1 MAGIGKVGVIG
12 AGVMGGGIAAQV
24 ANAGTPVVLLD
35 IVAEGAETRSALSA
49 DAIAR
54 MRKTRPA
61 PFMEPAAAA
70 RITPGNLEDD
80 LSRLAEC
87 DWIVEAVVENLDVK
101 QETYREIEEV
111 RKKGSLVTSNTS
123 TIPLGA
129 LTEGLP
135 ASFVRDF
142 AITHFFNPPRYMR
155 LLEVVAGPKT
165 GAGAIERLCAFADT
179 ALGKE
184 VVRCKDTPGF
194 IANRVGIYWSSV
206 AMQEALR
213 AGLTVEEADSI
224 VGRPMGAP
232 KTGIFGLADLTGIDL
247 MPHVERSMRSLL
259 PEGDPF
265 HRVAE
270 AGGALAG
277 LIEGMIAAGYTG
289 RKGKGGFYRLAESNG
304 GRVKEARDLGTG
316 EYRRAEKPELASAK
330 AAKAGLRALVD
341 HPDKGGRYAWAVL
354 SRTLAYAASLVPEIS
369 DSLDDV
375 DRAMR
380 AGYAWK
386 HGPFEQIDQL
396 GARWLAERLADEGR
410 PVPALLK
417 TAGVRTFYRE
427 RGAAVEALS
436 PEGVYAAV
444 AVSGDAFSLADKKR
458 GREPLAANGSASLWD
473 IDDRVAC
480 LEFHSKM
487 NSVDSQT
494 MAMVRE
500 AAKVHERGFTALVI
514 GNDGDNFS
522 AGANIGLALFAAN
535 TAMWPVI
542 EQTVREGQECYL
554 KLRYAPFPVVGAA
567 AGMALGGGCEV
578 LLHCDAVQA
587 HAETYMGLVEV
598 GVGIVP
604 AWGGTK
610 ELVTR
615 HFLDPGRPGGPV
627 SPVARAFETISL
639 AKVSTSAA
647 EARTLL
653 YLRPGDGITMN
664 RARVLADAK
673 RKALELAADYTPP
686 EPQELVLPGASAR
699 LALDMVVD
707 GLVGAGKAT
716 AHDKTVTAELAAI
729 VSGGDTDLTETVTEK
744 DMLALERGA
753 FLRLIRAPATLRRME
768 HMLETGKPLRN

>member
-1 MAGIGKVGVIG
+1 MAGIGKVGVVG
-12 AGVMGGGIAAQV
+12 AGVMGSAIAAHV
-24 ANAGTPVVLLD
+24 ANSGTPVVLLD
-35 IVAEGAETRSALSA
+35 VVAAGAEDRNTLSVGAL
-49 DAIAR
+49 AR
-54 MRKTRPA
+54 MLKARPA
-61 PFMEPAAAA
+61 PFMEAAAA
-70 RITPGNLEDD
+70 SRITPGNLEDD
-80 LSRLAEC
+80 LGLLAEC
-87 DWIVEAVVENLDVK
+87 DWILEAVVENLDVK
-101 QETYREIEEV
+101 QACYRSIDGV

-123 TIPLGA
+123 TIPLSA

-135 ASFVRDF
+135 APFVRDF

-155 LLEVVAGPKT
+155 LLEVVGGRQS
-165 GAGAIERLCAFADT
+165 GAEAIEPFCTFADL

-194 IANRVGIYWSSV
+194 VANRIGIYWSTV
-206 AMQEALR
+206 AMQEALT
-213 AGLTVEEADSI
+213 AHLTVEEADSI
-224 VGRPMGAP
+224 VGRPMGIP
-232 KTGIFGLADLTGIDL
+232 KTGIFGLADLTGLDL
-247 MPHVERSMRSLL
+247 MPHVVRSMRTLL
-259 PEGDPF
+259 PKGDPF
-265 HRVAE
+265 HEVADE
-270 AGGALAG
+270 GSALTK
-277 LIEGMIAAGYTG
+277 LIEEMIAAGYTG
-289 RKGKGGFYRLAESNG
+289 RKGKGGFYRLNESNG
-304 GRVKEARDLGTG
+304 ARIKEARDLETG
-316 EYRRAEKPELASAK
+316 EYRAAGKPEFASAA
-330 AAKAGLRALVD
+330 AAKDGLRALVE

-354 SRTLAYAASLVPEIS
+354 SHTLAYATSLVPEIS
-369 DSLDDV
+369 DSVDDV

-380 AGYAWK
+380 TGYAWK
-386 HGPFEQIDQL
+386 RGPFEQIDQL
-396 GARWLAERLADEGR
+396 GARWLAERLEAEGR
-410 PVPALLK
+410 PVPALLR
-417 TAGVRTFYRE
+417 TAGLRTYYRA
-427 RGAAVEALS
+427 RGALAEALS
-436 PEGVYAAV
+436 LDGVYAAV
-444 AVSGDAFSLADKKR
+444 ARTEDAFSLADKKR
-458 GREPLAANGSASLWD
+458 GREPLASNASASLWD
-473 IDDRVAC
+473 IDDQVAC

-487 NSVDSQT
+487 NSIDSQT

-500 AAKVHERGFTALVI
+500 AAKVDERGFKALVI
-514 GNDGDNFS
+514 GNDGDHFS

-542 EQTVREGQECYL
+542 EHTVREGQDAYL
-554 KLRYAPFPVVGAA
+554 KLRYAPFPVVGAV

-615 HFLDPGRPGGPV
+615 HTLVPGRPGGPV
-627 SPVARAFETISL
+627 PPVVCAFETISL

-647 EARTLL
+647 EARALL
-653 YLRPGDGITMN
+653 YLREGDGITMN

-673 RKALELAADYTPP
+673 QKALQLAADYAPP
-686 EPQELVLPGASAR
+686 EPREIVLPGPSAR

-716 AHDKTVTAELAAI
+716 AHDKVVTGALAEI
-729 VSGGDTDLTETVTEK
+729 VSGGDTDLTETVSEK

>member
-1 MAGIGKVGVIG
+1 MAAIGKVGVIG

-24 ANAGTPVVLLD
+24 ANSGTPVVLLD
-35 IVAEGAETRSALSA
+35 IVAAGAEERSALSA
-49 DAIAR
+49 GAIAR
-54 MRKTRPA
+54 MLKTRPA

-80 LSRLAEC
+80 LDRLSEC
-87 DWIVEAVVENLDVK
+87 DWIVEAVVENLDIK
-101 QETYREIEEV
+101 QATYGAIEGV

-129 LTEGLP
+129 LTQGLP
-135 ASFVRDF
+135 GSFVRDF

-155 LLEVVAGPKT
+155 LLEVVAGPET
-165 GAGAIERLCAFADT
+165 RGEAIERLCDFADT
-179 ALGKE
+179 SLGKE

-194 IANRVGIYWSSV
+194 VANRIGIYWSTV
-206 AMQEALR
+206 AMQEALA

-224 VGRPMGAP
+224 VGRPMGVP

-247 MPHVERSMRSLL
+247 MPHIERSMRTLL

-265 HRVAE
+265 HEVRQ
-270 AGGALAG
+270 AGGALAE
-277 LIEGMIAAGYTG
+277 LIDGMIAEGYTG
-289 RKGKGGFYRLAESNG
+289 RKGKGGFYRLGKSNG
-304 GRVKEARDLGTG
+304 ARVKEARDLATG
-316 EYRRAEKPELASAK
+316 AYRTAEKPQLESAA
-330 AAKAGLRALVD
+330 AAKGGLRALVD

-354 SRTLAYAASLVPEIS
+354 SRTLAYAAALVPEIS
-369 DSLDDV
+369 DSVDDV

-396 GARWLAERLADEGR
+396 GARWFAERLAEEGH

-417 TAGVRTFYRE
+417 TAGARTFYRE
-427 RGAAVEALS
+427 RGAAAEALS

-444 AVSGDAFSLADKKR
+444 AADAEAFSLADKKR

-473 IDDRVAC
+473 IDDGVAC

-487 NSVDSQT
+487 NAIDSQT

-500 AAKVHERGFTALVI
+500 AARVHERGFKALVI
-514 GNDGDNFS
+514 GNDGTNFS

-535 TAMWPVI
+535 AAMWPVI
-542 EQTVREGQECYL
+542 EQTVREGQDAYL
-554 KLRYAPFPVVGAA
+554 KLRAAPFPVVGAA
-567 AGMALGGGCEV
+567 AGMALGGGCEF

-604 AWGGTK
+604 AWGGTT

-615 HFLDPGRPGGPV
+615 HYLDSRRPGGPV
-627 SPVARAFETISL
+627 PPVARAFETISL

-647 EARTLL
+647 EARALKF
-653 YLRPGDGITMN
+653 LREGDGVTMN

-673 RKALELAADYTPP
+673 RKALELVADYAPP
-686 EPQELVLPGASAR
+686 EPQELVLPGPSAR

-707 GLVGAGKAT
+707 GLVGSGKAT
-716 AHDKTVTAELAAI
+716 AHDKVVTGELAEI
-729 VSGGDTDLTETVTEK
+729 VSGGATDLTETVSET
-744 DMLALERGA
+744 DMLALERAA
-753 FLRLIRAPATLRRME
+753 FLRLIRTPATLRRME

>member
-24 ANAGTPVVLLD
+24 ANSGTPVVLLD
-35 IVAEGAETRSALSA
+35 IVAEGVDDRNALSA
-49 DAIAR
+49 GALAR
-54 MRKTRPA
+54 MLKTRPA
-61 PFMEPAAAA
+61 PLMEPAAAA
-70 RITPGNLEDD
+70 RIRPGNLEDD
-80 LSRLAEC
+80 LGLLADC
-87 DWIVEAVVENLDVK
+87 DWIVEAVLEDLDVK
-101 QETYREIEEV
+101 QANYRAIDKV
-111 RKKGSLVTSNTS
+111 RKRGSLVTSNTS

-129 LTEGLP
+129 LTHGLP
-135 ASFVRDF
+135 ETFALDF

-165 GAGAIERLCAFADT
+165 CGQAIERFCAFADG
-179 ALGKE
+179 ALGKA

-194 IANRVGIYWSSV
+194 IANRIGIYWSAV

-224 VGRPMGAP
+224 VGRPMGVP

-247 MPHVERSMRSLL
+247 MPHIERSMRALL
-259 PEGDPF
+259 PKGDPYLE
-265 HRVAE
+265 VAE
-270 AGGALAG
+270 AGGALAS
-277 LIEGMIAAGYTG
+277 LIEGMIAEGYTG
-289 RKGKGGFYRLAESNG
+289 RKGKGGFYRLNHSSGA
-304 GRVKEARDLGTG
+304 RVKEARDLESG
-316 EYRRAEKPELASAK
+316 EYRAAEKPELASAK
-330 AAKAGLRALVD
+330 AAKGGLRALVS
-341 HPDKGGRYAWAVL
+341 HPDKGGRYAWPVL
-354 SRTLAYAASLVPEIS
+354 SRTLSYAASLVPEIS
-369 DSLDDV
+369 DSVHDI
-375 DRAMR
+375 DRAMC

-386 HGPFEQIDQL
+386 RGPFEQIDQL
-396 GARWLAERLADEGR
+396 GARWLADRLAAEGR

-417 TAGVRTFYRE
+417 TAGQRTFYRA
-427 RGAAVEALS
+427 RGSAAEALS
-436 PEGVYAAV
+436 PEGVYAAIEV
-444 AVSGDAFSLADKKR
+444 PDNAFTLADKKR
-458 GREPLAANGSASLWD
+458 GREALASNGSASLWD
-473 IDDRVAC
+473 IDDGVAC

-487 NSVDSQT
+487 NSVDLQT

-500 AAKVHERGFTALVI
+500 AAKVHERGFKALVI
-514 GNDGDNFS
+514 GNDGENFS
-522 AGANIGLALFAAN
+522 VGANIGLALFAAN
-535 TAMWPVI
+535 TAMWPII
-542 EQTVREGQECYL
+542 EQTVREGQDSYL
-554 KLRYAPFPVVGAA
+554 KLRYAPFPVVGAV

-615 HFLDPGRPGGPV
+615 HYLDPGRPGGPV
-627 SPVARAFETISL
+627 PPVAAAFETISL

-647 EARTLL
+647 EARALK
-653 YLRPGDGITMN
+653 YLREGDGITMN

-673 RKALELAADYTPP
+673 RKALDLAADYAPP
-686 EPQELVLPGASAR
+686 EPQEIVLPGPSAR

-707 GLVGAGKAT
+707 GLVAAGKAT
-716 AHDKTVTAELAAI
+716 AHDKVVTAELAEI
-729 VSGGDTDLTETVTEK
+729 VSGGDTDKTETVTEK

-753 FLRLIRAPATLRRME
+753 FLRLIREPATLRRME

>member
-49 DAIAR
+49 GAIAR

-101 QETYREIEEV
+101 QETYRAIEEV

-135 ASFVRDF
+135 ASFVRNF

-165 GAGAIERLCAFADT
+165 GAGAIDGLCAFADF

-194 IANRVGIYWSSV
+194 IANRIGIYWSTV

-224 VGRPMGAP
+224 VGRPMGVP

-247 MPHVERSMRSLL
+247 MPHIERSMRSLL

-265 HRVAE
+265 HQLAE

-289 RKGKGGFYRLAESNG
+289 RKGKGGFYRLSKSNG
-304 GRVKEARDLGTG
+304 GRVKEARDLETG

-341 HPDKGGRYAWAVL
+341 HPDKGGRYAWTVL

-396 GARWLAERLADEGR
+396 GARWLAEKLAEEGR

-417 TAGVRTFYRE
+417 TAGARTFYRE

-436 PEGVYAAV
+436 PEGVYAAIAV
-444 AVSGDAFSLADKKR
+444 AEDAFSLADKKR
-458 GREPLAANGSASLWD
+458 GREPLATNGSASLWD
-473 IDDRVAC
+473 IDDGVAC

-500 AAKVHERGFTALVI
+500 AAKVHERGFKALVI

-554 KLRYAPFPVVGAA
+554 KLRDAPFPVVGAA

-615 HFLDPGRPGGPV
+615 HFLDSGRPGGPLP
-627 SPVARAFETISL
+627 PVARAFETISL

-653 YLRPGDGITMN
+653 YLRARDGITMN

-673 RKALELAADYTPP
+673 RKALELVAGYAPP

-716 AHDKTVTAELAAI
+716 AHDKAVTAELAEI

>member
-12 AGVMGGGIAAQV
+12 AGVMGGGIAAHV
-24 ANAGTPVVLLD
+24 ANSGTPVVLLD
-35 IVAEGAETRSALSA
+35 IVADGADERNALSA
-49 DAIAR
+49 GAIAR
-54 MRKTRPA
+54 MLKTRPA
-61 PFMEPAAAA
+61 PFMEAAAA
-70 RITPGNLEDD
+70 ALITPGNLEDD
-80 LSRLAEC
+80 LGLLGDC
-87 DWIVEAVVENLDVK
+87 DWIVEAVVEDLAVK
-101 QETYREIEEV
+101 QAIYRAIEGV
-111 RKKGSLVTSNTS
+111 RKKGSMVTSNTS

-135 ASFVRDF
+135 EGFVRDF
-142 AITHFFNPPRYMR
+142 AVTHFFNPPRYMR
-155 LLEVVAGPKT
+155 LLEVVAGPKSRADAI
-165 GAGAIERLCAFADT
+165 AGLCEFADT

-194 IANRVGIYWSSV
+194 IANRIGIYWSTV
-206 AMQEALR
+206 AMREALA

-224 VGRPMGAP
+224 VGRPMGVP

-247 MPHVERSMRSLL
+247 MPHVVRSMRALL
-259 PEGDPF
+259 PKGDPF
-265 HRVAE
+265 HDVAE
-270 AGGALAG
+270 EGDALAK
-277 LIEGMIAAGYTG
+277 LIEGMIAHGYTG
-289 RKGKGGFYRLAESNG
+289 RKGKGGFYRLNESSG
-304 GRVKEARDLGTG
+304 ARVKEARDLQSG
-316 EYRRAEKPELASAK
+316 EYRTAEKPELASAK
-330 AAKAGLRALVD
+330 AAKDGLRALVT

-354 SRTLAYAASLVPEIS
+354 SRTLCYAASLVPEIS
-369 DSLDDV
+369 ESVHDV

-396 GARWLAERLADEGR
+396 GAQWLADTLAGEGR
-410 PVPALLK
+410 PVPELLK
-417 TAGVRTFYRE
+417 TAGAGTFYRE
-427 RGAAVEALS
+427 RGRDAEVRS
-436 PEGVYAAV
+436 PAGAYAAI
-444 AVSGDAFSLADKKR
+444 AAAEGAFALADKKR
-458 GREPLAANGSASLWD
+458 GREPLAANPSASLWD
-473 IDDRVAC
+473 IDDGVAC

-487 NSVDSQT
+487 NSVDTQT

-500 AAKVHERGFTALVI
+500 AAKIHERGFKALVI
-514 GNDGDNFS
+514 GNDGTNFS
-522 AGANIGLALFAAN
+522 VGANIGLALFAAN

-542 EQTVREGQECYL
+542 EQTVREGQDTYL
-554 KLRYAPFPVVGAA
+554 KLRYAPFPVVGAV

-615 HFLDPGRPGGPV
+615 HALDPTRPGGPV
-627 SPVARAFETISL
+627 PPVARAFETISL

-647 EARTLL
+647 EARALL
-653 YLRPGDGITMN
+653 FLREGDAITMN

-673 RKALELAADYTPP
+673 AKALELAADYAPP
-686 EPQELVLPGASAR
+686 EPHEIVLPGPSAR

-707 GLVGAGKAT
+707 GLVSAGKAT
-716 AHDKTVTAELAAI
+716 AHDKAVTAALAEV
-729 VSGGDTDLTETVTEK
+729 VSGGDTDMTETTTEK
-744 DMLALERGA
+744 DMLALEREA
-753 FLRLIRAPATLRRME
+753 FLSLIRMPATLRRME

>member
-1 MAGIGKVGVIG
+1 MADIGKVGVIG

-24 ANAGTPVVLLD
+24 ANSGIAVVLLD
-35 IVAEGAETRSALSA
+35 VVAEGAKDSSALSTGA
-49 DAIAR
+49 LAR

-61 PFMEPAAAA
+61 PLMDPAAAA
-70 RITPGNLEDD
+70 RIIPGNLEDD
-80 LSRLAEC
+80 LGLLGEC
-87 DWIVEAVVENLDVK
+87 DWIIEAVVEDLDVK
-101 QETYREIEEV
+101 QACYRAVDGV

-123 TIPLGA
+123 TIPLSA
-129 LTEGLP
+129 LTTGLP
-135 ASFVRDF
+135 PPFVRDF
-142 AITHFFNPPRYMR
+142 AVTHFFNPPRYMR

-165 GAGAIERLCAFADT
+165 RAEAIERFCAFADS

-194 IANRVGIYWSSV
+194 IANRIGIYWSTV

-224 VGRPMGAP
+224 VGRPMGIP

-247 MPHVERSMRSLL
+247 MPHIERSMRMLL
-259 PEGDPF
+259 PKDDPF
-265 HRVAE
+265 HEVADE
-270 AGGALAG
+270 GSALAK
-277 LIEGMIAAGYTG
+277 LIEAMIAAGYTG
-289 RKGKGGFYRLAESNG
+289 RKGKGGFYRLTESNG
-304 GRVKEARDLGTG
+304 ARVKEARDLETG
-316 EYRRAEKPELASAK
+316 EYRAAEKPELASAR
-330 AAKAGLRALVD
+330 AAKDGLRQLVG

-354 SRTLAYAASLVPEIS
+354 GRTLAYAASLVPEIS
-369 DSLDDV
+369 DSLDDI

-396 GARWLAERLADEGR
+396 GARWLAERLAAEGG
-410 PVPALLK
+410 PVPALLQ
-417 TAGVRTFYRE
+417 TAGLRTFYRS
-427 RGAAVEALS
+427 RGTTAEVLS
-436 PEGVYAAV
+436 PDGVYAALV
-444 AVSGDAFSLADKKR
+444 RPEDAFSLADKKR

-487 NSVDSQT
+487 NAIDSQT

-500 AAKVHERGFTALVI
+500 AAKISERGFQALVI
-514 GNDGDNFS
+514 GNDGDHFS

-535 TAMWPVI
+535 AAMWPVI
-542 EQTVREGQECYL
+542 EHTVREGQDAYL
-554 KLRYAPFPVVGAA
+554 MLRHAPFPVVGAA

-615 HFLDPGRPGGPV
+615 HYLDGSRPGGPV
-627 SPVARAFETISL
+627 PPVARAFETISL

-647 EARTLL
+647 EARALL
-653 YLRPGDGITMN
+653 YLRAGDGITMN

-673 RKALELAADYTPP
+673 RRALEMVADYAPP
-686 EPQELVLPGASAR
+686 EPQEIVLPGPSAR

-716 AHDKTVTAELAAI
+716 ALYKSVTAALAEI
-729 VSGGDTDLTETVTEK
+729 VSGGDTDLTETVSEK
-744 DMLALERGA
+744 DMLALERAA

>member
-1 MAGIGKVGVIG
+1 MAGIGTVAVIG

-24 ANAGTPVVLLD
+24 ANSGTSVVLLD
-35 IVAEGAETRSALSA
+35 VVAEGAEDRNALSA
-49 DAIAR
+49 GALAR
-54 MRKTRPA
+54 MLKTRPA
-61 PFMEPAAAA
+61 PFMEPAAAV

-80 LSRLAEC
+80 LGLLSEC
-87 DWIVEAVVENLDVK
+87 DWILEAVVEDLDVK
-101 QETYREIEEV
+101 QAVYRAIDGV
-111 RKKGSLVTSNTS
+111 RKKDSLVTSNTS
-123 TIPLGA
+123 TIPLGT
-129 LTEGLP
+129 LTEGLSE
-135 ASFVRDF
+135 AFVRDF

-155 LLEVVAGPKT
+155 LLEMVAGPQT
-165 GAGAIERLCAFADT
+165 RAEASERLCAFADT

-194 IANRVGIYWSSV
+194 IANRIGIYWSTV
-206 AMQEALR
+206 AMQEALG

-224 VGRPMGAP
+224 VGRPMGVP

-247 MPHVERSMRSLL
+247 MPHIERSMRTLL
-259 PEGDPF
+259 PQGDPF
-265 HRVAE
+265 HEVAGQ
-270 AGGALAG
+270 GGALAS
-277 LIEGMIAAGYTG
+277 LIEGMIAEGYTG
-289 RKGKGGFYRLAESNG
+289 RKGKGGFYRLDHSSGA
-304 GRVKEARDLGTG
+304 RVKQARDLETG
-316 EYRRAEKPELASAK
+316 EYRPAEKPELESAR
-330 AAKAGLRALVD
+330 AAKEGLRALVS

-354 SRTLAYAASLVPEIS
+354 SRTLAYAATLVPEIS
-369 DSLDDV
+369 DSIDDV

-396 GARWLAERLADEGR
+396 GARWLAERLAEEDR
-410 PVPALLK
+410 PVPALLQ
-417 TAGVRTFYRE
+417 TAGVRTYYRV
-427 RGAAVEALS
+427 RGTVAEALS

-444 AVSGDAFSLADKKR
+444 ARPEDAFELADKKR
-458 GREPLAANGSASLWD
+458 GREPLASNGSASLWD
-473 IDDRVAC
+473 IDDGVAC

-487 NSVDSQT
+487 NAIDSQT

-500 AAKVHERGFTALVI
+500 AARVHERGFKALVI

-535 TAMWPVI
+535 AAMWPVI
-542 EQTVREGQECYL
+542 EQTVREGQDAYL
-554 KLRYAPFPVVGAA
+554 KLRDAPFPVVGAA

-615 HFLDPGRPGGPV
+615 HYLDPARPGGPV
-627 SPVARAFETISL
+627 PPVARAFETISL

-647 EARTLL
+647 EARTLF
-653 YLRPGDGITMN
+653 YLREGDRITMN

-673 RKALELAADYTPP
+673 RRALEMVAAYAPP
-686 EPQELVLPGASAR
+686 EPDELVLPGPSAR

-716 AHDKTVTAELAAI
+716 AHDQVVTAELAEI
-729 VSGGDTDLTETVTEK
+729 VSGGDTDLTETVSEK
-744 DMLALERGA
+744 DMLALEHGA

-768 HMLETGKPLRN
+768 HMLETGRPLRN